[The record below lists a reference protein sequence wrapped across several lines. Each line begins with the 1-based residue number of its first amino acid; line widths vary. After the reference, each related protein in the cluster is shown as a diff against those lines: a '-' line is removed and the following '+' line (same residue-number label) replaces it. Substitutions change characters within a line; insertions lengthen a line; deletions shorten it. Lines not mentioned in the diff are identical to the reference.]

1 MRLMMLLTLTI
12 AVLILTSCSE
22 VLLLSSIGGTVV
34 SQSPAIKAYNGVD
47 ALTIMN
53 TKKDIKKHAYDKI
66 KKLDRDRGT
75 NLATGISLDLS
86 DDGQPSDDSRREG
99 GAF

>member
-1 MRLMMLLTLTI
+1 MMLLTLTI

-22 VLLLSSIGGTVV
+22 VLLLGSIGGTVV
-34 SQSPAIKAYNGVD
+34 SQSPAVKAYNGID
-47 ALTIMN
+47 AITIMKTN
-53 TKKDIKKHAYDKI
+53 KDIKKHAYDKI
-66 KKLDRDRGT
+66 KKMDRDRGT